1 MFQEY
6 AFILKFFYFKVSVSL
21 SHDLKDLVQE
31 FYKLELVVIVNER
44 NTNDATLNTIPPDPI
59 TNKASDQQASTIATM
74 SSPSFSNNNNQTVNS
89 SSTATTSAVDI
100 KSPSG
105 FLHHH
110 ANRFKSKLI
119 PQSGLSTT
127 LATPYNATVRPSSTW
142 NTSKNNLI
150 ILANAA
156 AIELYFLCVEDEHDA
171 EKLCNKC
178 SEKFFLNLSL
188 TETISQAPL
197 IASCLQVLGRLA
209 LKYPNLSKISNR
221 HLTDFLTVPSPILL
235 KQYKHII
242 EKLNTIKT
250 TNNGVNV
257 GGNKSNATLQT
268 SSSLRYSDRDM
279 KNSYVYFFSNF
290 KAFKRVLY
298 FHGSWSPS
306 FGLFQ
311 IEFKFHFSFLTTKS
325 FS

>member
-1 MFQEY
+1 
-6 AFILKFFYFKVSVSL
+6 
-21 SHDLKDLVQE
+21 
-31 FYKLELVVIVNER
+31 VIVNER
-44 NTNDATLNTIPPDPI
+44 NETNLNIPPDAVN
-59 TNKASDQQASTIATM
+59 NKTEEQSQQATTISSA
-74 SSPSFSNNNNQTVNS
+74 SSPSFSNHQNGTAS
-89 SSTATTSAVDI
+89 SASPNDI
-100 KSPSG
+100 KSPSA

-119 PQSGLSTT
+119 PQSGLAAT
-127 LATPYNATVRPSSTW
+127 LATPYTATLKPSSTW
-142 NTSKNNLI
+142 NTAKNNLI

-197 IASCLQVLGRLA
+197 IASCIQVLGRLA

-250 TNNGVNV
+250 TTKNG
-257 GGNKSNATLQT
+257 GAKSNATLQT
-268 SSSLRYSDRDM
+268 SNSLRYSDRDI
-279 KNSYVYFFSNF
+279 KNS
-290 KAFKRVLY
+290 
-298 FHGSWSPS
+298 
-306 FGLFQ
+306 
-311 IEFKFHFSFLTTKS
+311 
-325 FS
+325 

>member
-1 MFQEY
+1 M
-6 AFILKFFYFKVSVSL
+6 
-21 SHDLKDLVQE
+21 
-31 FYKLELVVIVNER
+31 VIVNDR
-44 NTNDATLNTIPPDPI
+44 NSNEIALNNIPSEAI
-59 TNKASDQQASTIATM
+59 NNKTSEQNSAIASM
-74 SSPSFSNNNNQTVNS
+74 SSPSFSNHQNGMLSTGLPS
-89 SSTATTSAVDI
+89 SSTANAASTNSTADI

-119 PQSGLSTT
+119 PQSGLTAT
-127 LATPYNATVRPSSTW
+127 LTTPYNATVKPSSTW

-197 IASCLQVLGRLA
+197 IASCIQVLGRLA

-250 TNNGVNV
+250 TNNGGTGT
-257 GGNKSNATLQT
+257 GGTKSNSTLQT
-268 SSSLRYSDRDM
+268 SNSLRYSDRDI
-279 KNSYVYFFSNF
+279 KNS
-290 KAFKRVLY
+290 
-298 FHGSWSPS
+298 
-306 FGLFQ
+306 
-311 IEFKFHFSFLTTKS
+311 
-325 FS
+325 